1 MASVTIRELRH
12 HGGDVIDR
20 VSAGER
26 LVITRSGRPVAELR
40 PLRSIEVTAAALL
53 RRWRRL
59 PKVDAAAFRS
69 DLDAILEPVVAVQHP
84 TRRPP
89 AAEVDR

>member
-12 HGGDVIDR
+12 HGGNVIDR

-26 LVITRSGRPVAELR
+26 LVITRSGQPVAELR
-40 PLRSIEVTAAALL
+40 PLRSVQVTAAMLL

-59 PKVDAAAFRS
+59 PEVDAAAFRS
-69 DLDAILEPVVAVQHP
+69 DLDAILEP
-84 TRRPP
+84 
-89 AAEVDR
+89 DL